1 VAPTAEP
8 VVERRGSGGVVH
20 IPMAGTIASLDPVER
35 IISETAE
42 VLPFIFETLT
52 RDRGEARIVPWLAS
66 HFRVEEG
73 GLRYWFRL
81 RDDVTFHDG
90 RKLGARDVR
99 YSLER
104 LLQSG
109 NAMGQEL
116 FASIRGAKALS
127 AGETR
132 DLAGFR
138 IHSATEFS
146 IELEEPIGFLPALLS
161 HPAAAIIPEG
171 GEPTSQS
178 HGWIG
183 TGPFRVAEFEPGHRL
198 ELERNRTYWRRGYP
212 RSDRLTLTFGVSPKE
227 IGAGFRQGR
236 YSLACDLIPSDA
248 DELRRNPEFA
258 SGYKE
263 TPRLVTYYVA
273 FNSNRGVLTDRA
285 LRRRLAQSIDVPRLV
300 RQTIGRLATP
310 AYTLIPP
317 GLLGHDAAG
326 TSRLEPLPAAASE
339 TVPASLEL
347 TTAVHPMF
355 QGTYAAFARELSNA
369 FGVLGVTLRV
379 VASTM
384 AEFLDAVETGSVD
397 LAMGRWTA
405 DYPDPDSFAYFV
417 HSSRGFQGRICGSA
431 ETDRIVE
438 RARVESSPAV
448 RHALYLELEEII
460 ARNALLLPLFH
471 EQAYRLARPELE
483 GLTVTMGEPSV
494 PLEDL
499 RIRGDVVV
507 SGRI

>member
-1 VAPTAEP
+1 
-8 VVERRGSGGVVH
+8 
-20 IPMAGTIASLDPVER
+20 MAGAIATLDPVER
-35 IISETAE
+35 IISESAE

-52 RDRGEARIVPWLAS
+52 RDRGEARIVPWLAQQ
-66 HFRVEEG
+66 FRIEEG
-73 GLRYWFRL
+73 GLRHWFRL
-81 RDDVTFHDG
+81 RQDVTFHDG

-116 FASIRGAKALS
+116 FASIRGARALA
-127 AGETR
+127 AGDTR

-161 HPAAAIIPEG
+161 HPAAAIVPEG
-171 GEPTSQS
+171 GDPSSQA
-178 HGWIG
+178 HAWIG
-183 TGPFRVAEFEPGHRL
+183 TGPFRVAAFEPGHRL

-212 RSDRLTLTFGVSPKE
+212 RSERLILTFGVSPKE
-227 IGAGFRQGR
+227 IAAGFRQGR
-236 YSLACDLIPSDA
+236 YSVAWDLMPSDA
-248 DELRRNPEFA
+248 EELRRNPEFA

-263 TPRLVTYYVA
+263 TPRLVTYYCA
-273 FNSNRGVLTDRA
+273 FNSRRGVLTDRA
-285 LRRRLAQSIDVPRLV
+285 LRRRLAQSVDMSRLV

-317 GLLGHDAAG
+317 GLLGHDAEG

-339 TVPASLEL
+339 TVPSGLEL
-347 TTAVHPMF
+347 TLAVHPMF

-369 FGVLGVTLRV
+369 FATIGVTLRAV
-379 VASTM
+379 TTTM
-384 AEFLDAVETGSVD
+384 AEFLEATDTGSVD
-397 LAMGRWTA
+397 VAIGRWTA

-417 HSSRGFQGRICGSA
+417 HSARGFQGRLCGSA

-448 RHALYLELEEII
+448 RHALYLELEDHI
-460 ARNALLLPLFH
+460 ARNATLLPLFH
-471 EQAYRLARPELE
+471 EQAYRIGRPELE
-483 GLTVTMGEPSV
+483 GLRVTMGEPSV

-499 RIRGDVVV
+499 RVRGD
-507 SGRI
+507 GGPDDRLP